1 MDSSDNKRSAID
13 HLDSI
18 TFKVGLKGYNVD
30 EVDEYLERLSGEVNQ
45 LKDMVSQLRQQLR
58 VAQER
63 GASGPATGQVP
74 AAAPA
79 AAPAAGVIQVGRA
92 ASSNESETVTSMIS
106 MAQKFVEQAKID
118 AEAKAKELMSAAQER
133 ARELV
138 ADAKSR
144 AEDEVTR
151 LNGLKQRLGEDIE
164 TLSNRLESERARLTT
179 VVVEFSRWIEGS
191 FSLANG
197 KPEVATDV
205 EKKVESFITETPKPQ
220 AEAPAPVSPATN
232 APTPPSSANPSVVP
246 PAAPAPA
253 PTSEK
258 PVINASA
265 GSPWPPRAA
274 ERPSDTE
281 SDNR

>member
-1 MDSSDNKRSAID
+1 MESQDSKRSAID

-45 LKDMVSQLRQQLR
+45 LKEMVSQLRQQLR

-63 GASGPATGQVP
+63 PASGPATGPVP
-74 AAAPA
+74 VAAAAP
-79 AAPAAGVIQVGRA
+79 GVIQVGRV
-92 ASSNESETVTSMIS
+92 ASSAESETVTSMIS

-118 AEAKAKELMSAAQER
+118 AEAKARELMSTAQER

-164 TLSNRLESERARLTT
+164 SLSTRLESERSRLTT

-191 FSLANG
+191 FQVS
-197 KPEVATDV
+197 KPESAEREVREPLAQQPVT
-205 EKKVESFITETPKPQ
+205 EVESFIAESPET
-220 AEAPAPVSPATN
+220 APEVVESPE
-232 APTPPSSANPSVVP
+232 VP
-246 PAAPAPA
+246 PAAPEPVPA
-253 PTSEK
+253 PLEERK
-258 PVINASA
+258 PYNASA
-265 GSPWPPRAA
+265 GATWPPKPADR
-274 ERPSDTE
+274 
-281 SDNR
+281 